1 MMLTNLADIL
11 RGAGLKV
18 VEVPGWKTRGHGQ
31 MAGVRGVLWH
41 HTATAASAAGDYPS
55 QNIVTNGRSDLPG
68 PLANLGLGRS
78 GTWYVIA
85 AGLAYHAGTGSHP
98 AVGTNNGNSYLI
110 GIEAEH
116 PGTPGHPWPAVQ
128 LDSYRRGT
136 AALLKAFG
144 LGSDR
149 CIGHKEWAP
158 NRKIDPYGLD
168 MNAERRYVAEYLNK
182 GFKAPGG
189 IEEMA
194 FTDTFTDWAGNKQ
207 SVKSWMDNVDKRIAQ
222 LHHIFLAP
230 GSEPSRIPGDKNR
243 TNLRDAVMDSTAWT
257 AISYGMI
264 QELHKKIDK
273 LETGGVDLD
282 ELAERVAQI
291 LAPGIAKAVSDE
303 IANRMA
309 N

>member
-1 MMLTNLADIL
+1 MLTNLAGIL

-41 HTATAASAAGDYPS
+41 HTATSARAAGDYPS

-98 AVGTNNGNSYLI
+98 AVGTNNGNHYLI

-116 PGTPGHPWPAVQ
+116 PGTPGHPWPAAQ
-128 LDSYRRGT
+128 IDSYRRGT

-149 CIGHKEWAP
+149 LIGHREWAP

-168 MNAERRYVAEYLNK
+168 MNAERRCVAEYLNK

-222 LHHIFLAP
+222 LYHIFLTP
-230 GSEPSRIPGDKNR
+230 GSEPSRIPGDKNK

-257 AISYGMI
+257 AVSYGMI
-264 QELHKKIDK
+264 QELHKKVDE
-273 LETGGVDLD
+273 LETGGVDVDAIASRVIERLGPQIAD
-282 ELAERVAQI
+282 AVADKLAERLAQ
-291 LAPGIAKAVSDE
+291 
-303 IANRMA
+303 
-309 N
+309 

>member
-31 MAGVRGVLWH
+31 MSGVRGVLWH

-98 AVGTNNGNSYLI
+98 AVGTNNGNNYLI

-168 MNAERRYVAEYLNK
+168 MNVERRCVAEYMNK

-194 FTDTFTDWAGNKQ
+194 FNDSFTDWAGNKQ
-207 SVKSWMDNVDKRIAQ
+207 TVKSWMDNVDKRIAQ
-222 LHHIFLAP
+222 LYHIFLAP

-264 QELHKKIDK
+264 QELHRKVDE
-273 LETGGVDLD
+273 LETGGVDVDAIASRVIERLGPQIAD
-282 ELAERVAQI
+282 AVADKLAERLAQ
-291 LAPGIAKAVSDE
+291 
-303 IANRMA
+303 
-309 N
+309 

>member
-1 MMLTNLADIL
+1 
-11 RGAGLKV
+11 
-18 VEVPGWKTRGHGQ
+18 
-31 MAGVRGVLWH
+31 
-41 HTATAASAAGDYPS
+41 
-55 QNIVTNGRSDLPG
+55 
-68 PLANLGLGRS
+68 
-78 GTWYVIA
+78 
-85 AGLAYHAGTGSHP
+85 
-98 AVGTNNGNSYLI
+98 
-110 GIEAEH
+110 
-116 PGTPGHPWPAVQ
+116 
-128 LDSYRRGT
+128 
-136 AALLKAFG
+136 
-144 LGSDR
+144 
-149 CIGHKEWAP
+149 
-158 NRKIDPYGLD
+158 
-168 MNAERRYVAEYLNK
+168 
-182 GFKAPGG
+182 
-189 IEEMA
+189 MA

-264 QELHKKIDK
+264 QELHKKVDK